1 MIARG
6 HRSFGDH
13 VEIVVQGRQM
23 LRKLRGRG
31 TEHPLHG
38 LTLAHDSFFLRAHGM
53 VPCSS
58 HAVVLTA
65 RENAAENDTDNTR
78 EKANEIHPAE
88 GEPVYPPAADS
99 YHHSSTAG
107 SPSAG

>member
-1 MIARG
+1 MTCKNFGLIRVKHAKFGKVFMIARG

-38 LTLAHDSFFLRAHGM
+38 LTLAHGSFFLLAHGI
-53 VPCSS
+53 VPCSL

-65 RENAAENDTDNTR
+65 RENAAESDTL
-78 EKANEIHPAE
+78 
-88 GEPVYPPAADS
+88 Y
-99 YHHSSTAG
+99 
-107 SPSAG
+107 